1 MILVDTSIWIDHLH
15 GSEPVMLTL
24 LEQNQV
30 GYHPFVVQELSLGSI
45 RNRDSVLGM
54 IENLEQFPMM
64 SHLETKTLVRSGQLW
79 ERGLSAIDVHLL
91 GSVSLVGGARL
102 WTRDKRLRKACEDL
116 GVGYLEQA

>member
-1 MILVDTSIWIDHLH
+1 MILVDTSMWIDHLH
-15 GSEPVMLTL
+15 GSEPVMLAL
-24 LEQNQV
+24 LEQDLV

-64 SHLETKTLVRSGQLW
+64 SHLETKILVRSGQLW

-116 GVGYLEQA
+116 GVAYLEQA

>member
-1 MILVDTSIWIDHLH
+1 MILVDTSMWIDHLH
-15 GSEPVMLTL
+15 GSEPVMLAL
-24 LEQNQV
+24 LEQNLV

-54 IENLEQFPMM
+54 IENLEQFPLM
-64 SHLETKTLVRSGQLW
+64 SHLETMTLVRSGQLW
-79 ERGLSAIDVHLL
+79 ERGLNAIDVHLL

-116 GVGYLEQA
+116 GVAYLEQA

>member
-24 LEQNQV
+24 LEQNLV

-64 SHLETKTLVRSGQLW
+64 SHFETMTLVRSGQLW